1 MRTPEQICGE
11 ITKMKLINKKIRNQ
25 FKKVKKGNKRVIVK
39 FFTAGRWTWFAT
51 ELSINSEIFYG
62 YVLSGIDTNYDEW
75 GFFSLEELEENNV
88 ERDLYFKPCHIDEA
102 IKKQKRN
109 MGETIEKTI

>member
-1 MRTPEQICGE
+1 
-11 ITKMKLINKKIRNQ
+11 MKLINKKIRNQ
-25 FKKVKKGNKRVIVK
+25 FKKVKKENKKVIVK
-39 FFTAGRWTWFAT
+39 FFTHGRWTWFAT
-51 ELSINSEIFYG
+51 EFYIIAKDKAGNVIDGSFFG

-75 GFFSLEELEENNV
+75 GSFSLKELEENNV

>member
-1 MRTPEQICGE
+1 MMNG
-11 ITKMKLINKKIRNQ
+11 
-25 FKKVKKGNKRVIVK
+25 V
-39 FFTAGRWTWFAT
+39 
-51 ELSINSEIFYG
+51 
-62 YVLSGIDTNYDEW
+62 
-75 GFFSLEELEENNV
+75 FFSLEELEENNV